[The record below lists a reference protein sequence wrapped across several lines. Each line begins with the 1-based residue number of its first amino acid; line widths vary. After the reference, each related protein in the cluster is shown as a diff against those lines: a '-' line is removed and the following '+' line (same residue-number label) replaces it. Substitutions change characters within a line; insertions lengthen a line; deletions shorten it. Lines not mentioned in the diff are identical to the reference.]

1 MPQQTTMRRDFAS
14 LLIKRSSNES
24 HKNEDKQ
31 QGFIIMGQT
40 LSVYDRKIVLIL

>member
-14 LLIKRSSNES
+14 LKRSSNES

-31 QGFIIMGQT
+31 QGFIIMEQT